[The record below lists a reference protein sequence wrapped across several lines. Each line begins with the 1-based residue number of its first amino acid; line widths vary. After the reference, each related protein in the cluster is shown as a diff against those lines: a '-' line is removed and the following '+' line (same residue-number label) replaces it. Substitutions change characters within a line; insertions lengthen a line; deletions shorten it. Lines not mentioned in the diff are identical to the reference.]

1 MLTVGTYEAKTHL
14 PKLIERVE
22 NGETV
27 LVTRHGKPVAKLVP
41 AARPARHDTANDLA
55 ARFDQ
60 LQAAQRR
67 PQRGEPP
74 LWKLKDVGRKG

>member
-41 AARPARHDTANDLA
+41 AEQGASRDKAADLV

-60 LQAAQRR
+60 LQAGQRR
-67 PQRGEPP
+67 PQRGDTP
-74 LWKLKDVGRKG
+74 LWKLKDVGRRG